1 MAQLFIL
8 IRNKPKAKN
17 QTVINGFVYRSKLL
31 LCVSIEVNS
40 KFWMGLSGFVT
51 VCCDKITVTYSSF
64 FRSPVWQQQRGL
76 SAQVKFVNTF
86 SRSLLL
92 LLIRKLKAPVDVITG
107 VISEADVQ
115 HSEPHTPARA
125 PQLPLVPESQSCAD
139 CRHGHTSHSQL
150 SSINRFKVRTIL
162 SFHHYLWTNLMGI
175 HLFKFPSLPVC
186 LIYISFHFCNL

>member
-1 MAQLFIL
+1 MVQLFIL

-17 QTVINGFVYRSKLL
+17 QTVINGFVYRSCLL

-64 FRSPVWQQQRGL
+64 FRSSVSQQQRGL

-86 SRSLLL
+86 SRSSHLLL
-92 LLIRKLKAPVDVITG
+92 FRKLKAPVNVRSG

-115 HSEPHTPARA
+115 HNSEPHTPARA
-125 PQLPLVPESQSCAD
+125 PQLPLVPGSQSCAD
-139 CRHGHTSHSQL
+139 CRHGHTSHSLL
-150 SSINRFKVRTIL
+150 SPIIRFEV
-162 SFHHYLWTNLMGI
+162 SGQYYHCY
-175 HLFKFPSLPVC
+175 
-186 LIYISFHFCNL
+186 